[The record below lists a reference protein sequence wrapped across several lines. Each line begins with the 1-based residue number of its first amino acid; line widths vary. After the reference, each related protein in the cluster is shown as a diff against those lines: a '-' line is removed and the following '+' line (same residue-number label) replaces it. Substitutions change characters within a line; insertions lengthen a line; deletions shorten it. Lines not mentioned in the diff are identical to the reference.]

1 MRVAFVAMETVHQR
15 DTEGNRRLDR
25 VARLLAEAG
34 HDVTVFC
41 SKWWESDGQVFE
53 PEDTDEQ
60 NSSSPRS
67 STTHEDVTY
76 HALTDVL
83 ASASFCV
90 RLPYALAREQPDVIH
105 ATSAPS
111 SVVLFARLGGTLARA
126 PLLVEWFGDEE
137 PEFSRTSELS
147 VRAPAETITPS
158 EMVRTSVRERG
169 AGDDG
174 TAVIPESID
183 MDLVREA
190 DPAEE
195 VDVAFAH
202 TLDDSANLESLF
214 LGLAE
219 LREKDWSATI
229 IGDGP
234 HREDYERQAS
244 DLRIDDRVEF
254 VGACDRERRVEIYKG
269 AHVFV
274 QTAYREYFASELLW
288 ALACGCVGIVEYQAN
303 SSAHE
308 LIEHR
313 ERSFRVTSTQQM
325 ADAIVEAGEFQRL
338 TVDDTLAAF
347 DHESVREE
355 YEECYEDLAEAHG
368 FFG

>member
-1 MRVAFVAMETVHQR
+1 MRVAFVAMETVHLR

-25 VARLLAEAG
+25 LAHQLAEAG

-41 SKWWESDGQVFE
+41 SRWWESDGDVFE
-53 PEDTDEQ
+53 P
-60 NSSSPRS
+60 
-67 STTHEDVTY
+67 EDVTY
-76 HALTDVL
+76 HALTDEP
-83 ASASFCV
+83 ATASFCV
-90 RLPYALAREQPDVIH
+90 RLPYELARLKPDVIH

-111 SVVLFARLGGTLARA
+111 SVLLFARLGGTLARA
-126 PLLVEWFGDEE
+126 PLLVEWFGDNE
-137 PEFSRTSELS
+137 PLHSRTSDLA
-147 VRAPAETITPS
+147 VRAPAEIITPS
-158 EMVRTSVRERG
+158 EMVRTSARERG
-169 AGDDG
+169 ATENG
-174 TAVIPESID
+174 TTVIPESID

-190 DPAEE
+190 DPGET
-195 VDVAFAH
+195 VDVVFAH
-202 TLDDSANLESLF
+202 SLDDSANLESLF

-234 HREDYERQAS
+234 NRADYERQAS

-274 QTAYREYFASELLW
+274 QTAYREFFASELLW
-288 ALACGCVGIVEYQAN
+288 ALACGCVGIVEYQAR

-325 ADAIVEAGEFQRL
+325 AEAIVEAGEFERL
-338 TVDDTLAAF
+338 TVDDTLAPF
-347 DHESVREE
+347 DHESVRAE
-355 YEECYEDLAEAHG
+355 YEECYATLVDE
-368 FFG
+368 FGWLG